1 MEGTVDVKGHFCAIQ
16 HRIDLLQEGFYSFP
30 EGTPCPDALCPYNTR
45 CQHFHCSQPRCF
57 YVTDREDILIMHSKD
72 FHDNIDIMDGF
83 LFFDRTVDCRLPSCH
98 RCVVP
103 RLMWQL
109 FLSLCYDQ
117 SSWSWS
123 SSFLYFPLFHL
134 QVQPKDVEI
143 VIMCNTMYLLNHRCQ
158 MTQDSYNTMIVQ

>member
-1 MEGTVDVKGHFCAIQ
+1 MFICMWMVHTLGLQEGYVVAVEGYCWCKGTLTIILCAIQ

-98 RCVVP
+98 RCVVLG
-103 RLMWQL
+103 LMCQL
-109 FLSLCYDQ
+109 FLSLCYD
-117 SSWSWS
+117 
-123 SSFLYFPLFHL
+123 P
-134 QVQPKDVEI
+134 
-143 VIMCNTMYLLNHRCQ
+143 
-158 MTQDSYNTMIVQ
+158 